1 MKLGTR
7 SKVLRA
13 AARRK
18 IWRLLGLRTDAYPPR
33 PAGTK
38 LSPSQ
43 GLITATDETPRN
55 SGLDTACITEWQTK
69 GRNRLAQMAG
79 YKQSTKS
86 PELVAVRGP
95 TGVPSNDQD
104 LIRTTYYLRVRPDA
118 DVPVTTV
125 INRKLSGPLPV
136 FLLLTGSTSGVH
148 LGWGEA
154 KLPIDHQRLSI
165 GADLARQAAQRGY
178 LAVCIEQ
185 IGYGEREERHL
196 PKKSNDRTIDA
207 AMHAALLGQSLQ
219 GLKAMDVSATI
230 NWLNSSDTP
239 YHVDKKRIF
248 LFGHSSGGTTA
259 QYAAALDPRI
269 CGVLAS
275 GSVRRMSEILAT
287 RGNGNGELLIPGFL
301 TEFEADDVVALIA
314 PRPFVGLSG
323 ISDHIYP
330 FNGAERVVEGARPAF
345 AALDASKKL
354 IAVCAPHGHRY
365 YAEESWAAWKAVID
379 PDCGDDQP

>member
-18 IWRLLGLRTDAYPPR
+18 IWRLLGLCTDAYPPR

-55 SGLDTACITEWQTK
+55 SALDTACITEWQTK

-196 PKKSNDRTIDA
+196 PKKSIDRTIDA

-230 NWLNSSDTP
+230 NWLNSSDKP
-239 YHVDKKRIF
+239 YHVDKKRTF
-248 LFGHSSGGTTA
+248 LFGHSSGGTPA
-259 QYAAALDPRI
+259 QYAAALAPRI

-275 GSVRRMSEILAT
+275 GSVRRMSELLAT

-365 YAEESWAAWKAVID
+365 YAEESWAALKAVID